1 MYLRK
6 TTNKLADGTKV
17 SYLQL
22 CHNYWDKDAG
32 YSKTKVIYSFG
43 REDQLDR
50 EVLQRLVD
58 SINKYLHPDESK
70 FNREEIDKAAEFS
83 FALAKRYGGI
93 YVLDQLWK
101 MLDLD
106 TIIGKLLKDRE
117 FSVDIERLLFT
128 MVANRALAP
137 SSKLAIEDWA
147 KDDVYVPGLD
157 SVKVHN
163 LYRAMDFLLEA
174 KDELEEQVFNSAA
187 HLLNLEV
194 DFIYF
199 DTTSTYFEVKPDE
212 VNDDDESL
220 RQLGYSRDKRPDLL
234 QAVIGLAVT
243 KEGIPIK
250 NWVWPGNTSDMSIVE
265 EVKDD
270 LVGWK
275 LGRVIS
281 VMDRGFASD
290 RNMKY
295 LQRAGGHYIIGEKLR
310 SAREEVK
317 DALARS
323 GRYQE
328 VKENL
333 HVKEV
338 VVGDGTSRKRY
349 IMAYNPREAERQKE
363 QREKIIAEIKYQLKR
378 LKQLK
383 GKAHTKA
390 MCTLRS
396 HKVYG
401 RYIRQLKD
409 GRLKLNKM
417 KIKEDAK
424 YDGKYLIL
432 TSDDMLPAEDVAIV
446 YKQLVDI
453 ENAFRTLKQD
463 LAIRPVYHRLEE
475 TIRAH
480 VLLNWLAL
488 LLVRI
493 AENKTDMTWNK
504 LRHQL
509 DKIQVG
515 KFIFNSG
522 EVFQTSKL
530 DNQQVKI
537 LNMLGIKSPSKYPKI
552 ESKT

>member
-6 TTNKLADGTKV
+6 TTNQLADGTKV

-50 EVLQRLVD
+50 QVLQRLVD
-58 SINKYLHPDESK
+58 SINKYLHPEEAK
-70 FNREEIDKAAEFS
+70 FNRAEIGKRAEFT
-83 FALAKRYGGI
+83 FAFAKRYGGI
-93 YVLDQLWK
+93 YALDQLWK
-101 MLDLD
+101 MLELD
-106 TIIGKLLKDRE
+106 IIIGKLLKDRE
-117 FSVDIERLLFT
+117 FSVDIERLIFT

-137 SSKLAIEDWA
+137 SSKLTIEDWVE
-147 KDDVYVPGLD
+147 DDVFVPGLE

-174 KDELEEQVFNSAA
+174 QDELEEQVFNSAA

-194 DFIYF
+194 DLIYF
-199 DTTSTYFEVKPDE
+199 DTTSTYFEVQPDE
-212 VNDDDESL
+212 VGAEERL
-220 RQLGYSRDKRPDLL
+220 RQLGYSKDKRPDLL
-234 QAVIGLAVT
+234 QAIIGLAVT

-250 NWVWPGNTSDMSIVE
+250 SWVWPGNTSDMSVVE
-265 EVKDD
+265 EVKND

-290 RNMKY
+290 SNMKY
-295 LQRAGGHYIIGEKLR
+295 LQRGGGHHIIGEKLR
-310 SAREEVK
+310 SAKEEIK
-317 DALARS
+317 QALARP

-333 HVKEV
+333 HVKEII
-338 VVGDGTSRKRY
+338 VGDGPSRKRY
-349 IMAYNPREAERQKE
+349 ILAYNPKEAKRQKE
-363 QREKIIAEIKYQLKR
+363 QRDKLVTEIKYR
-378 LKQLK
+378 LKSLKHLK

-390 MCTLRS
+390 MCALRS
-396 HKVYG
+396 HQLYG

-409 GRLKLNKM
+409 GSLKLNKM
-417 KIKEDAK
+417 KIREDAK

-432 TSDDMLPAEDVAIV
+432 TSDDNLPAEDVVIG

-475 TIRAH
+475 RIRAH

-493 AENKTDMTWNK
+493 AENKTKMTWNK

-509 DKIQVG
+509 EKIQVG

-522 EVFQTSKL
+522 EVFQTTEL

-537 LNMLGIKSPSKYPKI
+537 FDMLGIRRPARYPKI